1 MGNTKKSSGNGRNG
15 LLRITDKYYLGHD
28 LYNVIVY
35 TKIISKKGE
44 IKFIY
49 PRYFPGV
56 ESAIDYVFKAFE
68 IASVGPDI
76 KKMVDEIRG
85 IKDEL
90 KAFLAN
96 FKK

>member
-1 MGNTKKSSGNGRNG
+1 MDKTKKSSGNDRNE

-28 LYNVIVY
+28 PYNVVVY
-35 TKIISKKGE
+35 RKHITKKGDVE
-44 IKFIY
+44 FVGR
-49 PRYFPGV
+49 RYFPSV
-56 ESAIDYVFKAFE
+56 ESAVDYILKASE
-68 IASVGPDI
+68 IAAVGPDI

-90 KAFLAN
+90 KTFLVN